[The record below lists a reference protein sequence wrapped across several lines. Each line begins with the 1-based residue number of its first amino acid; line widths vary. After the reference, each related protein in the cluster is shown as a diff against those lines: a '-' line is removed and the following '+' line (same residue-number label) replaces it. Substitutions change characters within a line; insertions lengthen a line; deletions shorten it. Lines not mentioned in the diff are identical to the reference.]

1 MNLEDQVNTISSRK
15 DFVVFVRAL
24 SDSLRSSPNDW
35 ENTDLER
42 FLDALAA
49 WVQDMDG
56 VFKNRGESPPH
67 TPDWKLVGEMLLA
80 ASIYE

>member
-35 ENTDLER
+35 ENTDLEG
-42 FLDALAA
+42 FLDALAG
-49 WVQDMDG
+49 WVKDMDG
-56 VFKNRGESPPH
+56 YFKNLGESPPQ
-67 TPDWKLVGEMLLA
+67 TPDWKLVGQMLLA
-80 ASIYE
+80 ARIYE